1 MAETEQ
7 IQNTLNPDFK
17 TGIVMNYFFEK
28 MQKVKFLMIDGDGG
42 ADYDTIGEIQTN
54 IGALMGAKA

>member
-1 MAETEQ
+1 
-7 IQNTLNPDFK
+7 
-17 TGIVMNYFFEK
+17 MNYFFEK
-28 MQKVKFLMIDGDGG
+28 MQKVKFLIIDGDGG